1 MDGSGSKNDVS
12 DVVDDT
18 GCLTDSRMA
27 AESTIM
33 QQFVNG
39 ITCRYLVAYLGHGI
53 RRVCRRAA
61 EQ

>member
-18 GCLTDSRMA
+18 GCLTDSRMS

-33 QQFVNG
+33 QQS
-39 ITCRYLVAYLGHGI
+39 L
-53 RRVCRRAA
+53 
-61 EQ
+61 